1 MNKSRGVSEVFA
13 ACLAKPSNDARAYY
27 WLEKYCNNNLQKK
40 CPTTVAMLARRKAAV
55 YAK

>member
-1 MNKSRGVSEVFA
+1 MNKSRKLSEVFA
-13 ACLAKPSNDARAYY
+13 AWLAKPSNDPRAYY
-27 WLEKYCNNNLQKK
+27 WLERYCNNNMQKQ

>member
-1 MNKSRGVSEVFA
+1 MNKSRTLSEVFT

-27 WLEKYCNNNLQKK
+27 WLERYCNNNLKK
-40 CPTTVAMLARRKAAV
+40 LCPTTVAMLARRKAAV